1 MTKMLMPALMLAI
14 TTTAAAQLSEGKVVY
29 ERKINM
35 HKRLPPEAEQ
45 MKAMIPEFQTSK
57 VELQFNA
64 SQSIFRNLP
73 EEENQLPEAGDGG
86 GRRMMFRMG
95 GGANDET
102 FRDYDKELI
111 VESRELGPK
120 KYLIDDTLR
129 KLKWKME
136 EDTMTINGFLCYK
149 ATTTISMFGMG
160 GGMRMGGGGAGANA
174 DSAAATQAR
183 RFNIPA
189 EQKVEAWF
197 TQDIASSAGPDQ
209 YFGLPGLILK
219 VVIDEGTIVYTPLL
233 IDTQNKAVVKVPTS
247 GKKITREEY
256 RKMMQQQFQGMRMPG
271 GPVGGQRIIIS
282 Q

>member
-14 TTTAAAQLSEGKVVY
+14 TTTVAAQPTEGRVVY

-73 EEENQLPEAGDGG
+73 DEENQLPEAGEGG
-86 GRRMMFRMG
+86 GRRFMFRMG

-111 VESRELGPK
+111 IESRELGPK

-160 GGMRMGGGGAGANA
+160 GGMRMGGGASA
-174 DSAAATQAR
+174 DSAAVAQAR
-183 RFNIPA
+183 RFNIPP

-233 IDTQNKAVVKVPTS
+233 IDTQSKAVVKAPTS

-271 GPVGGQRIIIS
+271 GAAGRQGFIFS